1 MRNSFYRKGGNKRKT
16 KAGIALKCRAGPPKN
31 LYTVSKQDKVVQLKS
46 IFARKDTKIPSLEM
60 ENGLGWDFLPLT
72 RRKREH
78 VQSIW

>member
-1 MRNSFYRKGGNKRKT
+1 MQS
-16 KAGIALKCRAGPPKN
+16 RAPKN

-46 IFARKDTKIPSLEM
+46 IFARKDTKIPLLEM
-60 ENGLGWDFLPLT
+60 ENDLGWDFLPLT